1 MNWKGFHGT
10 LQKLMEWYGC
20 CQIQEPVIWCWASC
34 TISETKKS
42 CGGTG
47 KLPLT
52 LHGARKL
59 KHSTEAHKMVVYIT
73 HEIIINKINNL
84 YHHLSAP
91 LSCLDQYCL
100 EVENEATIRITCSM
114 FGCVFFFSR
123 GEVYVFVWFELSD
136 TQPCTHTPL
145 ADSILHAAL
154 ITEENK
160 NRKNNIKIRFCTDT
174 QKSTWEPDLWNKSF
188 GRRVIKLTTNQIFL

>member
-1 MNWKGFHGT
+1 MSWKGFHGT

-59 KHSTEAHKMVVYIT
+59 KHSTQAHKMVVYIT

-91 LSCLDQYCL
+91 LSCLD
-100 EVENEATIRITCSM
+100 
-114 FGCVFFFSR
+114 
-123 GEVYVFVWFELSD
+123 
-136 TQPCTHTPL
+136 HTAL
-145 ADSILHAAL
+145 KWKMRRRLGLHAVCLAVH
-154 ITEENK
+154 
-160 NRKNNIKIRFCTDT
+160 
-174 QKSTWEPDLWNKSF
+174 SF
-188 GRRVIKLTTNQIFL
+188 FPGERCMFLFGLSSLTHNPVHIHHWQTVSCMQH